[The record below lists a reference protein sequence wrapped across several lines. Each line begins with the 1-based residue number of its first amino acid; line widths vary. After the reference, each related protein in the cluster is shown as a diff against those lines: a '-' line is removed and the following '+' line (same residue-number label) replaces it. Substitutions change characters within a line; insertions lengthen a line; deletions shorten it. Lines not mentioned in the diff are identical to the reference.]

1 MFGFSMGFQAFEVMF
16 FLVFALVFGIILVT
30 AIRGL
35 LRWNKN
41 NHSPRLTVDA
51 RVVGKRTDITH
62 HRHGNMDHPGH
73 CHTSSSYYVT
83 FQVASGDRM
92 EFSVSGGE
100 YGMLI
105 EGDAGELSFQG
116 LRYLGFVRK

>member
-73 CHTSSSYYVT
+73 YHTSSSYYVT

-105 EGDAGELSFQG
+105 EGDSGELSFQG